1 MNEIKIRSDNRI
13 SVGANIKR
21 IRQAKGIRA
30 YDLIRELQLQ
40 GLDINKQRYKNSVDV
55 NKTADRFN
63 RIEIIRLRLSFISIN
78 TFSFKMISNQML
90 KQAQDH
96 HPHYQPKYVRLT

>member
-30 YDLIRELQLQ
+30 FDLIRELQLQ
-40 GLDINKQRYKNSVDV
+40 DLNINKQQYYKLEHDLASVFASELV
-55 NKTADRFN
+55 A
-63 RIEIIRLRLSFISIN
+63 IAEYLGVELAEL
-78 TFSFKMISNQML
+78 FKQ
-90 KQAQDH
+90 
-96 HPHYQPKYVRLT
+96 